1 MREWAGKRYWLVG
14 ASEGLGLA
22 LAQTMS
28 RAGAA
33 LILSARS
40 PDGLA
45 AALKTLPG
53 RATAVAIDV
62 GDSASVRAGAAH
74 VLEGGP
80 LDGVVFLAGVYWP
93 TKAQD
98 WNADQVEAMCDV
110 NFTGC
115 ARVVGAV
122 LPSMLER
129 GRGHVVITGSL
140 SGFRG
145 LPGAIGYSASKAGTM
160 ALAESM
166 YADLRGTGI
175 DVQLANPGFIRTR
188 LTQKNDFSMPFLME
202 PDEAARAM
210 FAHMTAGGF
219 KTSFPTVFS
228 WLFRLSQF
236 LPDWAYYR
244 LFAPKQRAEP
254 GKLPRS

>member
-1 MREWAGKRYWLVG
+1 MREWSAKRYWLVG

-22 LAQTMS
+22 LAQVMS
-28 RAGAA
+28 RAGAD

-40 PDGLA
+40 QDGLDK
-45 AALKTLPG
+45 ALATLSG
-53 RATAVAIDV
+53 RATARVVDVASRD
-62 GDSASVRAGAAH
+62 SVRQAAAAI
-74 VLEGGP
+74 LAEGP

-93 TKAQD
+93 MAAQD
-98 WNADQVEAMCDV
+98 WDADRVEAMCDV

-122 LPSMLER
+122 LPAMLAR
-129 GRGHVVITGSL
+129 GQGHVVITGSL

-145 LPGAIGYSASKAGTM
+145 LPGAIGYGASKSGTM

-166 YADLRGTGI
+166 QADLRGSGI
-175 DVQLANPGFIRTR
+175 EVQLANPGFIRTR
-188 LTQKNDFSMPFLME
+188 LTEKNDFAMPFLME
-202 PDEAARAM
+202 PDQAARAM
-210 FAHMTAGGF
+210 FEHMTSGGF
-219 KTSFPTVFS
+219 KTSFPTLFS

-244 LFAPKQRAEP
+244 LFAPRK
-254 GKLPRS
+254 G